1 MSLFKEVRGRHR
13 IYPAWA
19 TVRSAGLRSPAKATR
34 TAIAQFGDGV
44 PRNIEK
50 LQEELRKGSFQFGPG
65 TGIPVPRT
73 GKSPRPI
80 VVQDVRDRIV
90 QRSLLDVV
98 MSIPNVVRAV
108 DNGVSFGGVLKR
120 SVKEALAGVSERVN
134 SDWAQYFIR
143 SDISEFFSRMPRE
156 KAVTGLVA
164 LLPDDSLDD
173 FIDRATMTELA
184 NHAELGHLLDYFP
197 DEITGVAQGH
207 ALSALL
213 GNLLLQP
220 LDEAINSDG
229 AVSVRYLD
237 DFLILA
243 PDKGTAWKAFRRA
256 RRCLSELGL
265 ICYRPGQSPKAD
277 EGSAQRMFTFL
288 GCEVSR
294 GFLRP
299 SAENRRKLLDRVQD
313 ELFHSARR
321 MTGREFRDVR
331 SYTDS
336 VATTLVRVSRML
348 RGWAEQ
354 YSFCRYSEI
363 RADMDRQV
371 DAMLQR
377 YLGLY
382 ADRRQRADTDEKRRM
397 VGVWLLADAA
407 ED

>member
-19 TVRSAGLRSPAKATR
+19 TVRAAGLRSPAKATR

-44 PRNIEK
+44 PRNIER
-50 LQEELRKGSFQFGPG
+50 LQEQLREGSFQFRPG
-65 TGIPVPRT
+65 TGVPVPRT
-73 GKSPRPI
+73 GKKPRPI

-98 MSIPNVVRAV
+98 MSIPDVVQAV

-120 SVKEALAGVSERVN
+120 SVKDALAGVSERVD
-134 SDWAQYFIR
+134 SGWGQYFIR

-156 KAVTGLVA
+156 KAVEGLVA

-197 DEITGVAQGH
+197 DENTGVPQGH

-220 LDEAINSDG
+220 LDEAINSNG
-229 AVSVRYLD
+229 AFGVRYLD

-243 PDKGTAWKAFRRA
+243 PDKSTAWRAYRRA
-256 RRCLSELGL
+256 RQCLSQLGL
-265 ICYRPGQSPKAD
+265 TCYRPGYSAKAD

-299 SAENRRKLLDRVQD
+299 SAENRRKLLDRVK
-313 ELFHSARR
+313 EHLFHSEHR
-321 MTGREFRDVR
+321 MTGREFRDVS
-331 SYTDS
+331 SYSDS
-336 VATTLVRVSRML
+336 VATTLVHVSRML

-363 RADMDRQV
+363 RDDMDRQV
-371 DAMLQR
+371 DAMLQH

-382 ADRRQRADTDEKRRM
+382 TDRRQRASRDEQRRM